1 MAIGESHSLLS
12 ELIDVGG
19 LDVAAVA
26 AQIRPARV
34 VEQNQEEIGRR
45 IGVEPDDCT
54 AGYDYREK
62 DPARERASLGKGGA
76 SGERDRSPLLRL
88 CDEKSCLNP

>member
-34 VEQNQEEIGRR
+34 VEQNQEEIGL
-45 IGVEPDDCT
+45 E
-54 AGYDYREK
+54 
-62 DPARERASLGKGGA
+62 
-76 SGERDRSPLLRL
+76 
-88 CDEKSCLNP
+88 